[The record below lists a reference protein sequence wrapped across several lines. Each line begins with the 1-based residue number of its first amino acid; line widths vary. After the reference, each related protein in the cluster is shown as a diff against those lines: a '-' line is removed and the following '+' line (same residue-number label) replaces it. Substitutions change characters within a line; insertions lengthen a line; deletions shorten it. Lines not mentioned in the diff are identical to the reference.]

1 MIASS
6 PHPGLEVEQ
15 VGAVTVA
22 SITRP
27 ALLEEEVI
35 VAVAN
40 ALAELMQGDCRRL
53 VLNFRRVTRL
63 SSAMLGQLIH
73 LHRKTRACGCRL
85 ALCEINPSLSE
96 AFEKVRLHEL
106 FPIHAQEQEAL
117 ESLQ

>member
-22 SITRP
+22 CITRP
-27 ALLEEEVI
+27 ALLEEQAI
-35 VAVAN
+35 VALGN
-40 ALAELMQGDCRRL
+40 ALTDLMLGDCRRL
-53 VLNFRRVTRL
+53 VLNFRRVKRL

-73 LHRKTRACGCRL
+73 LHRKTKACGCRL
-85 ALCEINPSLSE
+85 ALCEINASLSE
-96 AFEKVRLHEL
+96 AFERLRLHEL
-106 FPIHAQEQEAL
+106 FPIHAQEHEAL